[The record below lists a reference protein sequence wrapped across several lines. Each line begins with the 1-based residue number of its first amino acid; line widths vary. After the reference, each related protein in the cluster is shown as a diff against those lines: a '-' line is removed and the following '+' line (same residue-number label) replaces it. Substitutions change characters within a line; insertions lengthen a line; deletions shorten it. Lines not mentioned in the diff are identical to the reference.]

1 MSFSDLLRL
10 GFFGMRTRPL
20 RAVLSALGIAIGIA
34 AVVAVIGIPASSA
47 QSLRDKMSKLGTNLL
62 MAEPG
67 QTFGGQDSFL
77 PDESV
82 PMARRI
88 GPVTGASATGAV
100 SAKVRR
106 SDLVPASD
114 TLGLSVSAAQPDLL
128 SVLQGKLRLGRFVDG
143 AASKSVVLGSTA
155 ASRLGVS
162 RLGVQLWIDGQWFT
176 VVGILDPMPLSP
188 EIERSVL
195 VSWETARASF
205 GFDGHP
211 TTVYVRTTD
220 SAVEDVRNVLGASLN
235 PAHVNEVRVS
245 RPSEALEASRIAE
258 SSYSSLFLGLGAV
271 ALLVG
276 GVGVANTMVIS
287 VLERRREIGLRRAL
301 GATRRQV
308 RGQFLAESVLLSG
321 LGGLVGVLAGVAVTA
336 GYSVSQRWPAVIP
349 LPALLGGVGA
359 AMLVGMVAGVYPA
372 VRAARLS
379 PTEALA

>member
-1 MSFSDLLRL
+1 
-10 GFFGMRTRPL
+10 MRTRPL

-67 QTFGGQDSFL
+67 QTFFGDNASL
-77 PDESV
+77 PDTAV

-106 SDLVPASD
+106 SDVVPTSD
-114 TLGLSVSAAQPDLL
+114 TLGLSVQAAHPDLL
-128 SVLQGKLRLGRFVDG
+128 DVLRGKVRTGKFVSDG
-143 AASKSVVLGSTA
+143 KTVVLGSTA
-155 ASRLGVS
+155 ASRLGVE
-162 RLGVQLWIDGQWFT
+162 RLGVQVWIDGQWFT
-176 VVGILDPMPLSP
+176 VVGILEPMPLSP
-188 EIERSVL
+188 EVERSVL
-195 VSWETARASF
+195 VSWDTAREAF

-211 TTVYVRTTD
+211 STVYVRTD
-220 SAVEDVRNVLGASLN
+220 EDAVEDVRGVLGATLN
-235 PAHVNEVRVS
+235 PANTNEVRVS
-245 RPSEALEASRIAE
+245 RPSEALEAARIAE
-258 SSYSSLFLGLGAV
+258 SSYSGLFLGLGAV

-321 LGGLVGVLAGVAVTA
+321 LGGLVGVLAGIAVTA